1 MGNAHSALPH
11 DPLESA
17 VTHPIAPVANEIDK
31 VIGSL
36 FNSCLTFDRGQLDL
50 VESRKLSKNVSGNLV
65 EEAKG

>member
-17 VTHPIAPVANEIDK
+17 VTHPIAPMANEIDK

-36 FNSCLTFDRGQLDL
+36 ILIP
-50 VESRKLSKNVSGNLV
+50 
-65 EEAKG
+65 A